1 MCEYI
6 LDSTHET
13 YNVSENEYIKKCN
26 EAIINN
32 KSNNA
37 KRFNEII
44 ERFEIPNI
52 WSKKFNIYISLVY

>member
-1 MCEYI
+1 MYKMCEYI

-52 WSKKFNIYISLVY
+52 